1 MKLDTKQ
8 IRQRRFQRALLD
20 LGCSATEL
28 ASKYGLPYRSVARW
42 LAGSASPGPQRL
54 KKLCPNF
61 NWNYEAM
68 FLREGLEDEAL
79 ETQQLGLL
87 MLNRR
92 YLSVRP
98 RDPVAAWSYVSLA
111 AAIVFNHFS
120 KNRLDCQA
128 VINHHFGS
136 RIEFLAPA
144 LAKISL
150 QVSINF
156 GRGLIIRWLEERQS
170 KAEWIELSDST
181 L

>member
-54 KKLCPNF
+54 KKLCRIF

-79 ETQQLGLL
+79 ETQQACDPEIPWPHGVMFHWLL
-87 MLNRR
+87 R
-92 YLSVRP
+92 SG
-98 RDPVAAWSYVSLA
+98 AA
-111 AAIVFNHFS
+111 
-120 KNRLDCQA
+120 
-128 VINHHFGS
+128 
-136 RIEFLAPA
+136 
-144 LAKISL
+144 
-150 QVSINF
+150 
-156 GRGLIIRWLEERQS
+156 
-170 KAEWIELSDST
+170 
-181 L
+181 